1 MASSISCMEVKR
13 KGKKRLLRGTFRLKV
28 STAVVGGGDEGAIS
42 SSVLIPRLPSSIQ
55 PRRRRH
61 HHLHPILFL
70 LLPIFFSLAKF
81 SFDFHFL

>member
-42 SSVLIPRLPSSIQ
+42 SSVLIPRFPSSIQ

-61 HHLHPILFL
+61 LQPILFL
-70 LLPIFFSLAKF
+70 LPPVFFSLAKF